1 MRIGTVDI
9 GKGIVSAPM
18 AGISDLP
25 FRLLCARY
33 GSDLQCMEMISAK
46 AITYHNRNTE
56 ALMEISPDEG
66 YVSLQLFGSEP
77 DVMAEAV
84 RMIQHRPY
92 HILDINMGCPVP
104 KIVNNGEGSALMK
117 DPKLAGRIV
126 EAIVRVSDKPVT
138 VKIRSGFDPEH
149 LNAAEMAHVLEE
161 SGASAVCVHGRTRE
175 QYYSGQEDWDVIAE
189 VKAAVRIPVIGNGD
203 VRSAEDFVR
212 MKQETGCDA
221 VMIGRALQGNPW
233 LLEDIRTYLETGV
246 HAKPPTPQ
254 EKVDTILEHG
264 RMLIEHK
271 GEYIGIR
278 EMRKHTAW
286 YTAGVPG
293 SAAFRGRINGME
305 SYDELVQA
313 VNELYDR
320 LAHI

>member
-1 MRIGTVDI
+1 MRIGSVDI
-9 GKGIVSAPM
+9 GKGIIAAPM

-33 GSDLQCMEMISAK
+33 GSDLECMEMISAK
-46 AITYHNRNTE
+46 AITYRNRNTA

-77 DVMAEAV
+77 EVMAEAV

-117 DPKLAGRIV
+117 DPQLAGRIV
-126 EAIVRVSDKPVT
+126 ETIVRVSDKPVT

-149 LNAAEMAHVLEE
+149 INAVEMAHVLEE

-175 QYYSGQEDWDVIAE
+175 QYYSGQADWDVIAQ

-203 VRSAEDFVR
+203 VRSAVDFVR
-212 MKQETGCDA
+212 MQQETGCDG
-221 VMIGRALQGNPW
+221 VMIGRALRGNPW
-233 LLEDIRTYLETGV
+233 LLKDIRTYLETGA
-246 HAKPPTPQ
+246 HAEPPTPQ

-305 SYDELVQA
+305 SYEELVKA
-313 VNELYDR
+313 INDLYDR
-320 LAHI
+320 HAHI